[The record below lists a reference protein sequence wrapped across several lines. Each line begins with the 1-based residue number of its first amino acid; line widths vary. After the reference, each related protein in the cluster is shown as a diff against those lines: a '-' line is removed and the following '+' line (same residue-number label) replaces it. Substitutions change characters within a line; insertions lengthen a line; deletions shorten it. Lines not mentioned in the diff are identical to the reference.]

1 MTVRWFIILHLTEPF
16 RIWYKLSLTEFVI
29 LLFCKTQ
36 TEQNQLWR
44 CKVSY
49 EIVVLAKQVPDTH
62 NITGQAMKEDGTVN
76 RAALPAIFNPEDL
89 NALEEALKI
98 KETHGGKITV
108 ITMGPPNAA
117 QLLRDSLFRGADEVI
132 LVTDRA
138 FAGAD
143 TLATS
148 YALSMA
154 VKKSG
159 KFDIILCGRQAIDG
173 DTAQVGPQTAEK
185 LKIDQISCVNKIM
198 ELKND
203 TITAERSIEGGY
215 EIVKTKLPA
224 LLTVT
229 GEANEP
235 RPPSAKK
242 TLAYKHAMTTIEM
255 ENLDETY
262 ICANGIC
269 ERHAVITVWSAQ
281 DIGAD
286 PQLCG
291 LAGSPTKVKEIESVV
306 LGAHEAKKI
315 EGTKEG
321 ITDLVKELIAEHI
334 IG

>member
-1 MTVRWFIILHLTEPF
+1 M
-16 RIWYKLSLTEFVI
+16 
-29 LLFCKTQ
+29 
-36 TEQNQLWR
+36 
-44 CKVSY
+44 SY

-98 KETHGGKITV
+98 KDEHGGKITV

-117 QLLRDSLFRGADEVI
+117 QILRDSLFRGADDVV
-132 LVTDRA
+132 LVSDRL

-154 VKKSG
+154 VKAVG
-159 KFDIILCGRQAIDG
+159 KFDIIICGRQAIDG

-185 LKIDQISCVNKIM
+185 LGIDQVSCVNKIM
-198 ELKND
+198 ELKKD
-203 TITAERSIEGGY
+203 SITVERSIEGGY
-215 EIVKTKLPA
+215 EIIKTKLPV
-224 LLTVT
+224 LLTIT
-229 GEANEP
+229 AEANTP
-235 RPPSAKK
+235 RPKSAKK
-242 TLAYKHAMTTIEM
+242 VMAFKHAMTPLEL

-269 ERHAVITVWSAQ
+269 QNHAVIKLWSAA
-281 DIGAD
+281 DIGAN
-286 PQLCG
+286 PEQCG
-291 LAGSPTKVKEIESVV
+291 LSGSPTKVKEIESVV
-306 LGAHEAKKI
+306 LGAREAKKI
-315 EGTKEG
+315 TGTKEG
-321 ITDLVKELIAEHI
+321 ITELVRELIAEHI